1 MTKLL
6 LHLTLSR
13 TAAKKLSFPDLT
25 KKASQYALILWMV
38 FLATPICGQHVDT
51 WFTADRAVNISP
63 TPVGQFHLFTPLPP
77 ADGTSVTT
85 WYDFIDGSSQDAI
98 QHPTPLLYPLA
109 YPDGFGHFQTDGVTP
124 FGSPAF
130 LDPVGPIPGV
140 PILRRNDMN
149 FNPSIEFDGSG
160 VGNALHFRS
169 ESREE
174 ITVFIVF
181 KARGMGNTAESQRLL
196 FGGDIDT
203 HHSSTTNLS
212 IGISDGNRF
221 SIGRTWTTWSDFES
235 GGIDLQGLPTIGVL
249 IRQVDTDIILE
260 DEVLNTQVNG
270 LPDISIIKNHPGIE
284 RDLYLF
290 NKLGKHFNSND
301 SNRNLTGNIAEILLA
316 DGPLDTNSIQRVES
330 YLAIKYGITLNNIGG
345 QLGSMVGNQ
354 GYTYLAADGTPIWLP
369 DPIYLYDI
377 AGLGRDRY
385 DDFES
390 GLPNDIGDLKLR
402 YNLHQRIAK
411 SENIEAIVTMSTNSD
426 FINDNLDTSRPII
439 DNTTANSVSTTTT
452 SVLHNYLLWG
462 NNHGDIN
469 QTAIELP
476 TNYSTRMGREWKIQ
490 KTVSPGGVDPI
501 NGVSVRIDLS
511 SSNILNNGNCGDLV
525 LIIDTDG
532 DGNFLTGT
540 QTEIAATSVDGSQ
553 NAYFNNIDFE
563 HQDVFTIA
571 FRDNTPPTASNP
583 STITVC
589 DSTPIPDPSVVTD
602 EADNCAVDTVTHI
615 GDISDGLINPETIT
629 RIYRVT
635 DIYNNYL
642 DVQQTIYVY
651 ITPNINDIPDQEV
664 CESYTLPQIT
674 GTDLSGNEAYYDL
687 PGGPLGGGNIYSE
700 GNIITTDMTLY
711 IYDERGGVSRVCYD
725 EESFNVTINNT
736 PLADA
741 PADVESCDSYTLPAL
756 ANGNYFDA
764 PGGGGNALSAGDDI
778 TTTTTL
784 YVFSPG
790 TGSCPDVENSFNV
803 TINNT
808 PLADAPADV
817 ESCDSYTLPALAN
830 GNYFDAPGG
839 GGNALSAGDDITTT
853 TTLYV
858 FSPGTGSCP
867 DVENSFNVTIN
878 NTPLADAPADVE
890 SCDSYTLPALA
901 NGNYFDAPGGGGNAL
916 SAGDDITTTTTLY
929 VFSPGTGSCPDVEN
943 SFNVT
948 INNTPLADA
957 PADVESCD
965 SYTLPA
971 LANGNYFDA
980 PGGGGNALSA
990 GDDITTTTTLYVF
1003 SPGTGSCP
1011 DVENSFEVDITGF
1024 EISTNVENE
1033 TCWQSQDGIV
1043 HVNVFNT
1050 NLPLTVQLDS
1060 MPSTIFNQN
1069 AFSFDNLAT
1078 GNHTLTVI
1086 DQNGCQS
1093 EANFEILAGGPNL
1106 DASIEPIYLC
1116 DSGLSSN
1123 TIAVTLSD
1131 PSIGN
1136 AVLYALDSTSPNDFI
1151 MTPNFENIA
1160 PGNHSLSILH
1170 TNGCLQ
1176 EIPFNIGQVEPVS
1189 LSLANINVNEIT
1201 ATAMGGFPPY
1211 TYYFED
1217 NPGTPSNT
1225 FSIDRS
1231 GTFIV
1236 RVMDRNG
1243 CETSETITLNLIEI
1257 SIPNFFT
1264 PNNDGQNDYWRPR
1277 NMEWFPNVQ
1286 TYIFDRYGR
1295 KIKIIGAFD
1304 YGWDGQYESKPM
1316 PSGDYWYIVKLND
1329 GSGREFVGHFTLYR

>member
-249 IRQVDTDIILE
+249 IRQVDTDMILE

-369 DPIYLYDI
+369 DPTYLYDI

-615 GDISDGLINPETIT
+615 GDISDGIINPETIT

-664 CESYTLPQIT
+664 CESYTLPQIV

-687 PGGPLGGGNIYSE
+687 PGGPLGGGNIYTE
-700 GNIITTDMTLY
+700 GDVINSNLTLY
-711 IYDERGGVSRVCYD
+711 IYDEIGGVSGACYD
-725 EESFNVTINNT
+725 EESFTITIAPQPDAGTDANINICEGTVLTDADLFAQLGGTPDAGGAWSPAFAGPGVYTYTVAATAPCTTDATATVSVTEQPQPDV
-736 PLADA
+736 PL
-741 PADVESCDSYTLPAL
+741 DVESCDAYILPAL

-764 PGGGGNALSAGDDI
+764 PGGGGNALSAGDVI

-790 TGSCPDVENSFNV
+790 NGSCTDM
-803 TINNT
+803 
-808 PLADAPADV
+808 
-817 ESCDSYTLPALAN
+817 
-830 GNYFDAPGG
+830 
-839 GGNALSAGDDITTT
+839 
-853 TTLYV
+853 
-858 FSPGTGSCP
+858 
-867 DVENSFNVTIN
+867 
-878 NTPLADAPADVE
+878 
-890 SCDSYTLPALA
+890 
-901 NGNYFDAPGGGGNAL
+901 
-916 SAGDDITTTTTLY
+916 
-929 VFSPGTGSCPDVEN
+929 
-943 SFNVT
+943 
-948 INNTPLADA
+948 
-957 PADVESCD
+957 
-965 SYTLPA
+965 
-971 LANGNYFDA
+971 
-980 PGGGGNALSA
+980 
-990 GDDITTTTTLYVF
+990 
-1003 SPGTGSCP
+1003 
-1011 DVENSFEVDITGF
+1011 ENSFEVDITGF

-1069 AFSFDNLAT
+1069 AFSFDNLAA

-1106 DASIEPIYLC
+1106 DSSIEPIYLC
-1116 DSGLSSN
+1116 NSGLPSN

-1176 EIPFNIGQVEPVS
+1176 EIPFNIGQVEPLS

-1236 RVMDRNG
+1236 RVIDRNG

-1277 NMEWFPNVQ
+1277 NMEWFPDVQ

-1295 KIKIIGAFD
+1295 KIKIIEAFD

>member
-867 DVENSFNVTIN
+867 DVENSF
-878 NTPLADAPADVE
+878 
-890 SCDSYTLPALA
+890 
-901 NGNYFDAPGGGGNAL
+901 
-916 SAGDDITTTTTLY
+916 
-929 VFSPGTGSCPDVEN
+929 
-943 SFNVT
+943 
-948 INNTPLADA
+948 
-957 PADVESCD
+957 
-965 SYTLPA
+965 
-971 LANGNYFDA
+971 
-980 PGGGGNALSA
+980 
-990 GDDITTTTTLYVF
+990 
-1003 SPGTGSCP
+1003 
-1011 DVENSFEVDITGF
+1011 EVDITGF

>member
-6 LHLTLSR
+6 LHSALSR

-249 IRQVDTDIILE
+249 VRQVDTNIILE

-270 LPDISIIKNHPGIE
+270 LPDISIMKNYPGIE

-354 GYTYLAADGTPIWLP
+354 GYTYLAADGTPIWQP
-369 DPIYLYDI
+369 DPTYLYDI

-462 NNHGDIN
+462 NDHGDIN

-476 TNYSTRMGREWKIQ
+476 ANYSTRMGREWKIQ

-540 QTEIAATSVDGSQ
+540 QTEIAATSIDGSQ
-553 NAYFNNIDFE
+553 NAYFDNIDFE

-687 PGGPLGGGNIYSE
+687 PGGPLGGGNIYTE
-700 GNIITTDMTLY
+700 GDVINSNLTLY
-711 IYDERGGVSRVCYD
+711 IYDEIGGVSGACYD
-725 EESFNVTINNT
+725 EESFTITIAPQPDAGTDANINICEGTVLTDADLFAQLGGTPDAGGAWSPAFAGPGVYTYTVAATAPCTTDATATVSVTEQ
-736 PLADA
+736 PQPDA
-741 PADVESCDSYTLPAL
+741 PLDVESCDAYILPAL

-764 PGGGGNALSAGDDI
+764 PGGGGNALSAGDVI

-790 TGSCPDVENSFNV
+790 NGSCTDM
-803 TINNT
+803 
-808 PLADAPADV
+808 
-817 ESCDSYTLPALAN
+817 
-830 GNYFDAPGG
+830 
-839 GGNALSAGDDITTT
+839 
-853 TTLYV
+853 
-858 FSPGTGSCP
+858 
-867 DVENSFNVTIN
+867 
-878 NTPLADAPADVE
+878 
-890 SCDSYTLPALA
+890 
-901 NGNYFDAPGGGGNAL
+901 
-916 SAGDDITTTTTLY
+916 
-929 VFSPGTGSCPDVEN
+929 
-943 SFNVT
+943 
-948 INNTPLADA
+948 
-957 PADVESCD
+957 
-965 SYTLPA
+965 
-971 LANGNYFDA
+971 
-980 PGGGGNALSA
+980 
-990 GDDITTTTTLYVF
+990 
-1003 SPGTGSCP
+1003 
-1011 DVENSFEVDITGF
+1011 ENSFEVDITGF
-1024 EISTNVENE
+1024 EISTNIENE

-1069 AFSFDNLAT
+1069 AFSFDNLAA

-1093 EANFEILAGGPNL
+1093 EVNFEILAGGPNL

-1116 DSGLSSN
+1116 DSGLPSN

-1151 MTPNFENIA
+1151 MPPNFGNIA

-1176 EIPFNIGQVEPVS
+1176 EIPFNIGQVEPLS

-1201 ATAMGGFPPY
+1201 ATAIGGFPPY

-1217 NPGTPSNT
+1217 NPGTPSHT

-1277 NMEWFPNVQ
+1277 NMEWFPDVQ